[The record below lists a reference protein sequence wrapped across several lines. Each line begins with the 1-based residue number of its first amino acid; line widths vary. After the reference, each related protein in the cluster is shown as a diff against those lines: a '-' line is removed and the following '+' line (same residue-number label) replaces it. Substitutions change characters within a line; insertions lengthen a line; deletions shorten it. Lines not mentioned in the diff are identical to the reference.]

1 MTVSK
6 QISRVAVIGA
16 GPSGLAATKY
26 GCYIGKCQMVIIST
40 DSSLGTS
47 LLRDTL
53 TRSMSLRKEAA
64 LEACGIT
71 LLAH

>member
-26 GCYIGKCQMVIIST
+26 GCYMGKWVTIST
-40 DSSLGTS
+40 DSSLDTS